1 MFKYLSLLFIQINQI
16 KPILNPIISINNHMG
31 RKIKLNKPHNQYGK
45 EPNSS
50 SKSKPHNVFSCL
62 PLVII

>member
-1 MFKYLSLLFIQINQI
+1 M
-16 KPILNPIISINNHMG
+16 KPMLNPITSINNQMG
-31 RKIKLNKPHNQYGK
+31 RKIILKKAHNQYGK

-50 SKSKPHNVFSCL
+50 SKNKPHNVFSCL